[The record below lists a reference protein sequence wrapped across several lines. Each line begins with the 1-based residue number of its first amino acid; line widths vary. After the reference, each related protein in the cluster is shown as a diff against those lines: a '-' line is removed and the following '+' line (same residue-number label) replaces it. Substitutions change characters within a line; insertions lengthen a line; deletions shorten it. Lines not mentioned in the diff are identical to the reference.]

1 MIEAYEQNE
10 HFENIVLIKSN
21 EMRTPVAKVTYV
33 LAMLVVLTG
42 LSACA
47 SAPPVPEDHF
57 YRLQA
62 VYADES
68 LANKPLAGT
77 IEVERFVADGLTS
90 ERPIVFSEMDK
101 PNIVKAYH
109 YHFWIKP
116 PTVMLRDE
124 LVSFLRAS
132 KISDAVVTPEMRVN
146 ADYALTGKIKHLEQ
160 VRAKEQ
166 TRTLLEMEIGL
177 RRPSDGKLLFLD
189 SYKVEN
195 IAGGVGVATA
205 VESLNTALSI
215 IYSDFLSHISNL

>member
-1 MIEAYEQNE
+1 
-10 HFENIVLIKSN
+10 
-21 EMRTPVAKVTYV
+21 
-33 LAMLVVLTG
+33 MLLMS

-62 VYADES
+62 VYADEPLS
-68 LANKPLAGT
+68 NKPLPGT

-90 ERPIVFSEMDK
+90 ERPLVYSVAGK
-101 PNIVKAYH
+101 PNEVKAYH

-132 KISDAVVTPEMRVN
+132 KISDSVVTPEMRVN

-160 VRAKEQ
+160 VRAEKK
-166 TRTLLEMEIGL
+166 TRTLLEIEIGL
-177 RRPSDGKLLFLD
+177 RRPRDGKLLFLET
-189 SYKVEN
+189 YRAEN
-195 IAGGVGVATA
+195 AAGGDGVATA

-215 IYSDFLSHISNL
+215 IYSDFLSDISKI